1 MTAIDVVKFPGRGKP
16 HRPANAQH
24 KNGQRVRQAQQG
36 AQSEDAFLN
45 YLRDAVSGPYQKLS
59 EARFEEMLDI
69 LMEQDDFA
77 RSKFS
82 ALENGLEDV
91 AVETNF
97 LREKYDALKERIDIV
112 VERSEAERLAT
123 RSAFEEALG
132 KLREEFEVKSAIL
145 SETLR
150 KSLKHTEDETKRA
163 LAGLSMTVQDNKQES
178 ARLFDLAQSS
188 SLNSLESRIAQW
200 RAEIEDERKE
210 DMGEVAAALM
220 EIGKRMLMQ
229 QRSPPDRS

>member
-1 MTAIDVVKFPGRGKP
+1 MTAIDVVKHPGRGKAQ
-16 HRPANAQH
+16 RPSNTH
-24 KNGQRVRQAQQG
+24 HNKNGQRIRNAQLG
-36 AQSEDAFLN
+36 AQSNDVFLN
-45 YLRDAVSGPYQKLS
+45 HLREMVSEPYQKLS

-77 RSKFS
+77 RSKFT
-82 ALENGLEDV
+82 ALESGLEDV

-97 LREKYDALKERIDIV
+97 LRENYHALKERIDIV

-123 RSAFEEALG
+123 RAAFEEALK
-132 KLREEFEVKSAIL
+132 KLREEFEIKSTIL

-163 LAGLSMTVQDNKQES
+163 LAGLSTTVLDNKQES
-178 ARLFDLAQSS
+178 ARLFELAQTS
-188 SLNSLESRIAQW
+188 SLHSLETRIAQW

-220 EIGKRMLMQ
+220 DIGKRMLT
-229 QRSPPDRS
+229 QRHPLG